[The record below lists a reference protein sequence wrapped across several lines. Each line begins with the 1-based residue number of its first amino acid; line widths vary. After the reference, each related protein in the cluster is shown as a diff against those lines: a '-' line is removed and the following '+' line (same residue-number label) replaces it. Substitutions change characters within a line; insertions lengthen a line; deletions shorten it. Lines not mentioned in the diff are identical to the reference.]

1 MSPSTLASESLSVA
15 ILAVPA
21 LVRWLQGRRLVRQ
34 IDDPAFPELRL
45 NANHRLTVVV
55 GVSLV
60 LGLLVSP
67 RLASF
72 KIFLAILA
80 LFAADHSSRRI
91 IFNESRGLAGYLAH
105 SMRFT
110 VAMFGIWILLAL
122 NPALVTAAGSAGV
135 TTAILLALTCLLWV
149 HLGGHVFP
157 ALLRAT
163 PLDRPDLHPEF
174 EKILN
179 RSRCP
184 RPAVL
189 QADAPGGYWINAFA
203 IPSHY
208 RPAVLFTQDLLQ
220 ALTPSEIAAIFAH
233 EVAHL
238 EWFTR
243 RRLLQRD
250 LAVLVLSGIIAAGVI
265 WSGPDSSLT
274 RVLTWIWPLVC
285 FVPLIAAQSRQ
296 QALEHQAD
304 LRALELTGDAEA
316 LISGLTKIHHLMR
329 LPRRLRGDLQAKQS
343 HPSLAARLRAIRQA
357 AGSTRDTHDSP
368 PLPELIVH
376 GTGTRTVGDAA
387 VFGADHVHWLRR
399 VPDGTASDTDSL
411 LEAAGDR
418 RSIRYE
424 DLSDLR
430 LDIRG
435 NSGRHLVA
443 IDRDG
448 ATLRLDLR
456 PADVAAVKNRLQQ
469 VDGRLPGTQR
479 EVTAAMQGTT
489 HRRWLG
495 RIWGLLAAL
504 LGLLPPYSLPL
515 AVAGALVVWR
525 PARATIAAA
534 AAIGIGLLFVGFPV
548 QGFQLGPIELPFAA
562 ETLLGFILLFELVS
576 RVRAKTEDPVSTAR
590 RTAIVLGLLAACYLA
605 AGLWRLGSPL
615 PWMQFHQWARFGYG
629 LTLALLGLAAATL
642 TLQPRS
648 RRVLAVAPAMLA
660 VMLML
665 GGTLWFRDHFGDDP
679 LGRRIAPVIVEQ
691 ADIERLEEWTTE
703 GYVTAVRI
711 SPSGTLLATRQALTT
726 HGFDIRR
733 PDNDSAFIEA
743 IDLVFLDDEHV
754 AVLHDRDGGLTLE
767 VLRCGDLREPLSEVR
782 LPALTMPR
790 LVIDPS
796 GNTWEI
802 AGTDV
807 YQSVGMRLSGRFDS
821 PDFLRRQWDVSDS
834 VDSYLTAMAINA
846 APAALAVMG
855 RIDFDGPAML
865 ATYLV
870 PFGGYAPLWE
880 VSLVD
885 EAGLRSLALTTMN
898 VECLQ
903 SALGQVRFFC
913 TTYDPEGV
921 TRLWSVEEGAQRL
934 EPVGTLPGIYHTAV
948 PAAPGQLVFVGFDGD
963 PLWFD
968 GDAGVVRRLR
978 TEEPLESGD
987 GREPNAEALPRWFLN
1002 FSPDAFSY
1010 GARHQAADVRGRL
1023 LALASYRDGRST
1035 VVLHRL
1041 PEWNAIADPSRQ
1053 ARLAE

>member
-21 LVRWLQGRRLVRQ
+21 LVRWLQGRRLVGQ
-34 IDDPAFPELRL
+34 LDDPAFPELRL
-45 NANHRLTVVV
+45 NANHRLAIVV

-67 RLASF
+67 RLAAF
-72 KIFLAILA
+72 KILLAILA

-91 IFNESRGLAGYLAH
+91 IFNESRGLAAYLAH

-122 NPALVTAAGSAGV
+122 TPALVTAAGSAGV
-135 TTAILLALTCLLWV
+135 ATAILLAMTCVLWV

-163 PLDRPDLHPEF
+163 PLDRPDLRPEF
-174 EKILN
+174 DKILD

-184 RPAVL
+184 RPAVV
-189 QADAPGGYWINAFA
+189 QADAPGGYWVNAFA

-208 RPAVLFTQDLLQ
+208 RPAVLFTQDLLR

-238 EWFTR
+238 EWFSR

-250 LAVLVLSGIIAAGVI
+250 LAVLVLSGIIASGVI
-265 WSGPDSSLT
+265 WAGPDSTLT
-274 RVLTWIWPLVC
+274 RVLIWVWPLVC

-296 QALEHQAD
+296 QALEHRAD

-316 LISGLTKIHHLMR
+316 LISGLTKIHHLLR

-357 AGSTRDTHDSP
+357 AGGTGDAHDSP
-368 PLPELIVH
+368 PLPDLIVH
-376 GTGTRTVGDAA
+376 GADARTLGDAA

-399 VPDGTASDTDSL
+399 VPDGTASDTDSF

-435 NSGRHLVA
+435 SSGRHLVA
-443 IDRDG
+443 TDRDG
-448 ATLRLDLR
+448 ATLKLDLK
-456 PADVAAVKNRLQQ
+456 PADVATVKNRLQQ

-515 AVAGALVVWR
+515 TIAGVLVAWR

-534 AAIGIGLLFVGFPV
+534 AAIGIGLLLVGLPV
-548 QGFQLGPIELPFAA
+548 QGFQLGPIEFPFAA

-576 RVRAKTEDPVSTAR
+576 RVRARTEDPVSTAR
-590 RTAIVLGLLAACYLA
+590 WTTIVFGLLAACYLA

-615 PWMQFHQWARFGYG
+615 PWMQLHQWARFGYG
-629 LTLALLGLAAATL
+629 LILVLLGLAAAML

-660 VMLML
+660 MLLLL

-679 LGRRIAPVIVEQ
+679 LGQRIAPLAVEQ
-691 ADIERLEEWTTE
+691 VHLERLEEWPTD

-711 SPSGTLLATRQALTT
+711 SPSGKLLATRQALTT
-726 HGFDIRR
+726 HGFDLHR
-733 PDNDSAFIEA
+733 PEHETTYIEA
-743 IDLVFLDDEHV
+743 IDLVFLDDERI

-767 VLRCGDLREPLSEVR
+767 VLRCGDLQEPLSEFR
-782 LPALTMPR
+782 LPALTMPK
-790 LVIDPS
+790 LVIDPTGS
-796 GNTWEI
+796 AWEVT
-802 AGTDV
+802 GTDV
-807 YQSVGMRLSGRFDS
+807 YQSVGLRLSGRFDS
-821 PDFLRRQWDVSDS
+821 PDFLRTQWDVSDS

-865 ATYLV
+865 ATYLI
-870 PFGGYAPLWE
+870 PFGGYSPLWE
-880 VSLVD
+880 VALVD
-885 EAGLRSLALTTMN
+885 EAGARSLALTTMN
-898 VECLQ
+898 VQCLQ
-903 SALGQVRFFC
+903 SALGQERFFC

-921 TRLWSVEEGAQRL
+921 TRLWSVEQGAQRL

-948 PAAPGQLVFVGFDGD
+948 PAAPGQLLLVGFDGD

-968 GDAGVVRRLR
+968 GDARLIRRLR
-978 TEEPLESGD
+978 TEEPPESGD
-987 GREPNAEALPRWFLN
+987 GRQSNAEALPRWFLDYN
-1002 FSPDAFSY
+1002 PDAFSY

-1023 LALASYRDGRST
+1023 LALASYRDGRSS

-1053 ARLAE
+1053 AQLAE